1 MSAFSGGLE
10 IVGGVLL
17 ILGFLTR
24 PIVIPFIIE
33 MVVAT
38 LTTKISMYMGTSPLP
53 VPPQIGLWAV
63 LHDVRAEYAQQ
74 MADIF
79 LLIVGPGVWSVDAYL
94 ARRRGKRK
102 GEERQSVQQRTAPV

>member
-1 MSAFSGGLE
+1 MAVKLFTLLGFTAPDVMTIFSGGLE

-38 LTTKISMYMGTSPLP
+38 LTTKISMYMGDIAFITTS
-53 VPPQIGLWAV
+53 GAS
-63 LHDVRAEYAQQ
+63 
-74 MADIF
+74 
-79 LLIVGPGVWSVDAYL
+79 GV
-94 ARRRGKRK
+94 
-102 GEERQSVQQRTAPV
+102 